1 MIFQGSL
8 SKCVVHAAHVF
19 KTCANT
25 RLCICRNT
33 RAKYYVLY
41 SIEDLDEM
49 DFDSPTCNVDPVF
62 IGTERELLMICRP
75 VIQEQLDFTRLDKEI
90 PN

>member
-1 MIFQGSL
+1 
-8 SKCVVHAAHVF
+8 
-19 KTCANT
+19 
-25 RLCICRNT
+25 
-33 RAKYYVLY
+33 
-41 SIEDLDEM
+41 M